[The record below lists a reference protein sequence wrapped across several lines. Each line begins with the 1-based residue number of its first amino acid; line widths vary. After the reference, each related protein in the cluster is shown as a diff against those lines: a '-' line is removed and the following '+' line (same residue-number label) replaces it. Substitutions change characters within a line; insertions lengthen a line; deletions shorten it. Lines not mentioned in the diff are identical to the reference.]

1 MQERDDEAWVP
12 QWQLVALFNLA
23 IVLVAWEACWRAD
36 HAGLSDAWEYAGIG
50 FALTLGLVLAT
61 IGIVKNHWPFATHA
75 NAFRVW
81 SVMPLLAAAA
91 CWTLLANVSSS
102 GSTAPLT
109 YLPILNPL
117 DLAQLALFAA
127 SLWAIRGVFGVA
139 QQSSTN
145 VLLAFAAAGFFWVNA
160 ALLRTVHHWADVP
173 FELSSLLHSVVAQAA
188 LSLLWTS
195 TALVM
200 MYAAGKQSRP
210 SRALWIAGA
219 VLLGVV
225 LLKLFV
231 NDLGNTGT
239 VARIV
244 SFIGVGVLL
253 MVIGYVAPVPPKA
266 VREEVPN

>member
-1 MQERDDEAWVP
+1 MNASLQDLTP
-12 QWQLVALFNLA
+12 FL
-23 IVLVAWEACWRAD
+23 
-36 HAGLSDAWEYAGIG
+36 LS
-50 FALTLGLVLAT
+50 AT
-61 IGIVKNHWPFATHA
+61 IGIARNRWPFAPHA
-75 NAFRVW
+75 STFRVW

-91 CWTLLANVSSS
+91 CWTLLANMSSS
-102 GSTAPLT
+102 GSTAPLP
-109 YLPILNPL
+109 YVPILNPL

-127 SLWAIRGVFGVA
+127 SIWAIRGVFGVA

-219 VLLGVV
+219 ALLGVV
-225 LLKLFV
+225 LLKLFL

-266 VREEVPN
+266 LREEVSN